1 MNSSESLKPELSRPQ
16 QIATVVGVIG
26 LALCAAEYFMRPQQ
40 FFRSYLLGIVFWIG
54 IGLASLGLLMLHHL
68 VAGRWGY
75 VIRRPLEAGSRT
87 ILWMAILFIPVLL
100 GLRYLYIWAR
110 PAAVAADPILQY
122 KHPYLNVPFFVVR
135 TVIYFALWIVI
146 AYLLNKWSLQQDESG
161 DPELI
166 KKMRNLSGPGMVIY
180 GFTVSWAGIDWVM
193 SLEPHW
199 FSTIYG
205 LIFVITE
212 AVGAMSLIT
221 IVAMLLSKSEVLSG
235 ALVPDRF
242 HDFGNLLLVF
252 TMLWA
257 YLSFCQFLIIW
268 AGNLQNEI
276 PWYVVRANGGWAW
289 VALILIVFHF
299 AVPFLLL
306 LQRVVTYQK
315 QLLAWVAALL
325 FVVSILDIFWL
336 LTPAFNTTGPQF
348 HWADWVAIVGIGG
361 VWVAIFLSQLKSR
374 PLLPVNDPRFQGV
387 LQHERG

>member
-1 MNSSESLKPELSRPQ
+1 MNSSESLQSELSRPQ

-26 LALCAAEYFMRPQQ
+26 LALCVAEYFMQPTQ

-54 IGLASLGLLMLHHL
+54 IGLASLGILMLHHL
-68 VAGRWGY
+68 VAGRWGF

-87 ILWMAILFIPVLL
+87 ILWMAILFIPILL
-100 GLRYLYIWAR
+100 GLRHLYIWAR

-146 AYLLNKWSLQQDESG
+146 AYLLNKWSSQQDESG
-161 DPELI
+161 DPKLI
-166 KKMRNLSGPGMVIY
+166 QKMRNLSGPGMVIY

-205 LIFVITE
+205 MIFVITE

-221 IVAMLLSKSEVLSG
+221 IVAMLLSKREDMSG
-235 ALVPDRF
+235 ALVASRF

-289 VALILIVFHF
+289 VALVLIVFHF
-299 AVPFLLL
+299 GVPFLLL

-315 QLLAWVAALL
+315 RLLAWVAALL
-325 FVVSILDIFWL
+325 FIVSIVDIFWL
-336 LTPAFNTTGPQF
+336 LVPAFNKTGPQF
-348 HWADWVAIVGIGG
+348 HWADWVAILGVGGI
-361 VWVAIFLSQLKSR
+361 WVAIFLSQLKSR
-374 PLLPVNDPRFQGV
+374 PLLPLNDPRFQGA
-387 LQHERG
+387 LQHE

>member
-1 MNSSESLKPELSRPQ
+1 MNSSESLKPELNRGQ

-26 LALCAAEYFMRPQQ
+26 LGLCAVEYFVQPQQ

-75 VIRRPLEAGSRT
+75 VIRRPLEAGSKT
-87 ILWMAILFIPVLL
+87 IAWMGVLFIPVLL

-110 PAAVAADPILQY
+110 PAAVAADPILRY
-122 KHPYLNVPFFVVR
+122 KHPYLNAPFFVVR
-135 TVIYFALWIVI
+135 TVIYFALWIVM
-146 AYLLNKWSLQQDESG
+146 AYLLSKWSTQQDESG
-161 DPELI
+161 DPDLI
-166 KKMRNLSGPGMVIY
+166 RKMRNLSGPGIAIY

-205 LIFVITE
+205 MLFVVTE
-212 AVGAMSLIT
+212 AVGAMSLVT
-221 IVAMLLSKSEVLSG
+221 IVAMLLSKRREMAD
-235 ALVPDRF
+235 ALVADRF

-276 PWYVVRANGGWAW
+276 PWYVVRVNGGWAW

-315 QLLAWVAALL
+315 RMLAWVAALL
-325 FVVSILDIFWL
+325 FVVSIIDIFWL
-336 LTPAFNTTGPQF
+336 MVPAFYTAGPQF

-361 VWVAIFLSQLKSR
+361 IWIAIYLSQLKAR
-374 PLLPVNDPRFQGV
+374 PLLPLNDPRFQGAI
-387 LQHERG
+387 QHE